1 MQDWIVSILTSKW
14 FAPFMLALIV
24 ATFWIGLSAI
34 KRGYLFSPSKN

>member
-1 MQDWIVSILTSKW
+1 MPDWIVSIVTSKW

-34 KRGYLFSPSKN
+34 KRGYLFSPEK

>member
-1 MQDWIVSILTSKW
+1 MLDLIVSLLTSKW

-34 KRGYLFSPSKN
+34 KRGYLFSPEK